1 MTRASD
7 YFKYYETLGDTA
19 VAADIAV
26 GKIAYIEGGRVIG
39 QGIAPGDSITAF
51 YRTQDANI
59 TSDDVT
65 AWKSA
70 HGKNGFIMGTYYP
83 GVVPATGGII
93 GLDER
98 TSRYNPTG
106 DTFNLTAR

>member
-19 VAADIAV
+19 LATDIAV

-39 QGIAPGDSITAF
+39 QGIAPSDSITAF
-51 YRTQDANI
+51 FRTQDANI
-59 TSDDVT
+59 TPDDVT
-65 AWKSA
+65 AWKTA
-70 HGKNGFIMGTYYP
+70 HGKDGLVTGAYYP
-83 GVVPATGGII
+83 GPVPPTGGIL
-93 GLDER
+93 GLEER
-98 TSRYNPTG
+98 SDIYAPTG